1 MLKCVIFD
9 LDGVLVSTDE
19 LHYQAW
25 KAIADQLGVPFDRS
39 DNMRQRGVSRMESLE
54 VVLEKSSRS
63 FTEQEKLALAQEKNE
78 LYRRMLSG
86 LGPDDVLEGVRDTLA
101 MLAQRGVVL
110 AVGSSS
116 KNAPEILERTQLAA
130 SMDTVVSGLDITH
143 SKPHP
148 EVFCKAGQRAGVRPE
163 ECLVVEDAATGV
175 QAGKAAGMKVLAVG
189 AAKDNAQADFRF
201 AALSA
206 AQSRWDG
213 IFAAFEDP
221 CPEQRAG
228 QDKGETNG
236 AGK

>member
-19 LHYQAW
+19 LHYRAW
-25 KAIADQLGVPFDRS
+25 KAIAAKLGVPFDRS

-54 VVLEKSSRS
+54 VVLEKSSHT
-63 FTEQEKLALAQEKNE
+63 FTEQEKQALAQEKNE
-78 LYRRMLSG
+78 RYRSMLSG
-86 LGPDDVLEGVRDTLA
+86 LGPDAVLEGVCDTLA
-101 MLAQRGVVL
+101 MLERRGIVL

-116 KNAPEILERTQLAA
+116 RNAPEILERTKLADR
-130 SMDTVVSGLDITH
+130 MDVVVSGLDITH

-148 EVFCKAGQRAGVRPE
+148 EVFCKAGQRAGVLPR

-201 AALSA
+201 ADLSE
-206 AQSRWDG
+206 AQSSWNG
-213 IFAAFEDP
+213 IFAAFEDS
-221 CPEQRAG
+221 CPEP
-228 QDKGETNG
+228 G
-236 AGK
+236 AG

>member
-25 KAIADQLGVPFDRS
+25 KAIADRLNVPFDRS

-54 VVLEKSSRS
+54 VVLEKCERT
-63 FTEQEKLALAQEKNE
+63 FTQEEKNALAEEKND
-78 LYRRMLSG
+78 LYRSMLSG
-86 LGPDDVLEGVRDTLA
+86 LGPDDALAGVRDTLA
-101 MLAQRGVVL
+101 MLAEKGIVL

-116 KNAPEILERTQLAA
+116 KNTPEILERTQLGAP
-130 SMDTVVSGLDITH
+130 MRVVVSGLDITH

-148 EVFCKAGQRAGVRPE
+148 EVFSKAGERAGCAPE

-189 AAKDNAQADFRF
+189 AAKDNEQADFRF
-201 AALSA
+201 ATLADALGH
-206 AQSRWDG
+206 WDS
-213 IFAAFEDP
+213 IFAAFE
-221 CPEQRAG
+221 G
-228 QDKGETNG
+228 
-236 AGK
+236 

>member
-25 KAIADQLGVPFDRS
+25 KAIADKLGVAFDRN

-54 VVLEKSSRS
+54 VVLEKCSRT
-63 FTEQEKLALAQEKNE
+63 FTYEEKLALAEEKND
-78 LYRRMLSG
+78 LYRSMLKN
-86 LGPDDVLEGVRDTLA
+86 LGPDDALEGVRDTIS
-101 MLAQRGVVL
+101 MLQKKGVVL

-116 KNAPEILERTQLAA
+116 KNTPEILERTQLGAP
-130 SMDTVVSGLDITH
+130 MEVVVSGLDITH

-148 EVFCKAGQRAGVRPE
+148 EVFSTAGERAGFKPE

-189 AAKDNAQADFRF
+189 AAQNNEQADFR
-201 AALSA
+201 AATL
-206 AQSRWDG
+206 AQQLPHWEE
-213 IFAAFEDP
+213 IFAAFE
-221 CPEQRAG
+221 A
-228 QDKGETNG
+228 
-236 AGK
+236 